1 MRWPIL
7 NSRQSSKTLRPLVT
21 AVADAFLTAQVE
33 LWTTD
38 EHRIGP

>member
-1 MRWPIL
+1 
-7 NSRQSSKTLRPLVT
+7 VT
-21 AVADAFLTAQVE
+21 AVAEAFPEAFPQATVE